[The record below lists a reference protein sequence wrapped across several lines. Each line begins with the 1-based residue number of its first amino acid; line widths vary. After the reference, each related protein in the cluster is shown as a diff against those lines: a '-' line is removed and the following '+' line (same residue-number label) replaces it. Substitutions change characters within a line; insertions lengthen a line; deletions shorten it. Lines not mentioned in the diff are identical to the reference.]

1 MSSKQYRLKNCEYEL
16 IQLIRMMESG
26 NMIRIRR
33 ILMEESI
40 KELEDAQNCSRNLE
54 KLYAYKEVLHSGE
67 KPEKEDVVSEIDELL
82 KKYAPIIHFRN
93 PIKSFPKE
101 EELEYAIDYFSDMMT
116 DSTEEASLLSKLS
129 TLIEKVNSKN
139 KKIE

>member
-16 IQLIRMMESG
+16 IQLIRLMEND
-26 NMIRIRR
+26 NMVKIRR

-40 KELEDAQNCSRNLE
+40 KELEDAQNCGRNLE
-54 KLYAYKEVLHSGE
+54 KLYSYKERIDSGE
-67 KPEKEDVVSEIDELL
+67 APENEEVVSEVDEILT
-82 KKYAPIIHFRN
+82 KYAPVIHFGN
-93 PIKSFPKE
+93 PVKNFPKE
-101 EELEYAIDYFSDMMT
+101 EELEHAIDYFSDMMT

-139 KKIE
+139 KKV